1 MSFLRRL
8 LAHIVANA
16 AALYF
21 VGELLHG
28 QFSITGSYKGYL
40 IAAVLFGFLN
50 GIIKPILKLLSL
62 PFILITAGVFILI
75 INVFLVWFAKYAL
88 NILQF
93 EGVSIIIEGGP
104 ATYLFAGISISIIN
118 MIITWLL
125 KK

>member
-21 VGELLHG
+21 VTELLSG
-28 QFSITGSYKGYL
+28 NFVITGSYKGYL
-40 IAAVLFGFLN
+40 IAAVLFGILN
-50 GIIKPILKLLSL
+50 GVIKPILKLLSL
-62 PFILITAGVFILI
+62 PFILISAGVFILV

-88 NILQF
+88 DILQF
-93 EGVSIIIEGGP
+93 EGVRILIEGGP
-104 ATYLFAGISISIIN
+104 ATYLYAGLTISIIN

>member
-21 VGELLHG
+21 VGELLAG
-28 QFSITGSYKGYL
+28 NFTITGSYKGYL
-40 IAAVLFGFLN
+40 IAAVLFGLLN

-88 NILQF
+88 DVLQF
-93 EGVSIIIEGGP
+93 EGVRLLIEGGP
-104 ATYLFAGISISIIN
+104 ATYLYAGLSISIIN
-118 MIITWLL
+118 MVITWLL

>member
-1 MSFLRRL
+1 MSFLKRL

-21 VGELLHG
+21 VGELLYG
-28 QFSITGSYKGYL
+28 NFAITGSYKGYL
-40 IAAVLFGFLN
+40 IAAILFGVLN
-50 GIIKPILKLLSL
+50 GIIKPIIKLLSL
-62 PFILITAGVFILI
+62 PFILITAGVFILV

-88 NILQF
+88 DILQF
-93 EGVSIIIEGGP
+93 EGVSIIIKGGP
-104 ATYLFAGISISIIN
+104 ATYLYAGVSISIIN

>member
-1 MSFLRRL
+1 MSFLRRV

-21 VGELLHG
+21 VTELLSG
-28 QFSITGSYKGYL
+28 NFVITGSYKGYL
-40 IAAVLFGFLN
+40 IAAVLFGILN

-62 PFILITAGVFILI
+62 PFILISAGVFILV

-88 NILQF
+88 DILQF
-93 EGVSIIIEGGP
+93 EGVQILIEGGP
-104 ATYLFAGISISIIN
+104 ATYLYAGLSISIIN